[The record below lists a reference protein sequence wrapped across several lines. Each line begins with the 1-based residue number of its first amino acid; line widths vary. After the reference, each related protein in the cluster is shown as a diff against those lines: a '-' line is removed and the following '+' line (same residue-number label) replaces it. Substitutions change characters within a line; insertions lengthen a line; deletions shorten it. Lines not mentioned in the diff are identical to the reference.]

1 MRERHGAGLGL
12 RNKLR
17 MALAIFFKNWAEIIA
32 FILLIIGFLLSLA
45 APSAVLSY
53 LIIFLGGMMA
63 GRFVYYKKRRMV
75 FPYVLITIGFFI
87 GYLIGSRY
95 GNWLV
100 ITILFVL
107 GSILSYYL
115 HEQGYIK
122 DIKLWP

>member
-1 MRERHGAGLGL
+1 
-12 RNKLR
+12 
-17 MALAIFFKNWAEIIA
+17 MAKKMTAYFFRNWAEVI
-32 FILLIIGFLLSLA
+32 FLILLIIGFLFSLA

-53 LIIFLGGMMA
+53 LIIFAAGIMGG
-63 GRFVYYKKRRMV
+63 RLIYTRKKSMV
-75 FPYVLITIGFFI
+75 FPYVLIVIGFLT

-115 HEQGYIK
+115 HEQGFIK

>member
-1 MRERHGAGLGL
+1 MNES
-12 RNKLR
+12 
-17 MALAIFFKNWAEIIA
+17 NWAEIVF
-32 FILLIIGFLLSLA
+32 FILLILGFLFSLA

-53 LIIFLGGMMA
+53 LIIFVAGMMA
-63 GRFVYYKKRRMV
+63 GRLIYYRKESMA
-75 FPYVLITIGFFI
+75 FPYVLIIIGFFI

-100 ITILFVL
+100 LTILFVL

-115 HEQGYIK
+115 HEQGLVK